1 MNNTYGIQGD
11 MYQDLKSSLN
21 DVQLLNNLD
30 GKTCKYYDIDE
41 FQTKFKNNS
50 DNFSVFS
57 LNIRSLTGKLNE
69 FQEFISELNYQDF
82 NLSVVSIQETWDIP
96 IHLNTDIPGYKP
108 LIFKTRKSSEYN
120 RNNTGGGVGCWV
132 RDIYE
137 TKDKISY
144 FADKLFESLFIKKK
158 TGKKDFKKIGNI
170 YRPPGSNITSCFL
183 R

>member
-1 MNNTYGIQGD
+1 MNNTYRIQGD

-30 GKTCKYYDIDE
+30 GKTCKNYDIDE

-96 IHLNTDIPGYKP
+96 IHLNTDIPG
-108 LIFKTRKSSEYN
+108 
-120 RNNTGGGVGCWV
+120 
-132 RDIYE
+132 
-137 TKDKISY
+137 
-144 FADKLFESLFIKKK
+144 
-158 TGKKDFKKIGNI
+158 
-170 YRPPGSNITSCFL
+170 
-183 R
+183 

>member
-1 MNNTYGIQGD
+1 MNNTYRIQGD

-21 DVQLLNNLD
+21 DVELLNNLD

-82 NLSVVSIQETWDIP
+82 NFSVVSIQETWDIP
-96 IHLNTDIPGYKP
+96 IHLNTDMPGYKP
-108 LIFKTRKSSEYN
+108 LIFKTIE
-120 RNNTGGGVGCWV
+120 TILGEELDVGLEIFT
-132 RDIYE
+132 RP
-137 TKDKISY
+137 KIKY
-144 FADKLFESLFIKKK
+144 HTLKINFLNHSLSK
-158 TGKKDFKKIGNI
+158 
-170 YRPPGSNITSCFL
+170 
-183 R
+183 